1 MRHCELEVGEKGR
14 ARRALRLGRT
24 WCLLG
29 TEGQYRGRLGFK
41 AIEGKMAA
49 SYLLGSY
56 QAFSYQT
63 LGWSF

>member
-56 QAFSYQT
+56 
-63 LGWSF
+63 